1 MAKLKHFISVISV
14 ALLIILLAGCSSM
27 NSDSVIRMGTG
38 GVGGNY
44 YQYGNVLAGLV
55 QKDMDNVTLDVQTTE
70 GSSSNLRLIGKG
82 FLDMAIVQNDALYDA
97 IQGKRDF
104 DENPVDNVQAIS
116 ALYTETLQIVV
127 RKDSDI
133 RTISDLKGRKVS
145 LGEKKS
151 GVLRNAEDVLHA
163 TGISTSQISVHNLSF
178 SDSAKELAS
187 GKIDAFFVMAGA
199 PTTAISELAKETD
212 IRLLSMDDTTRKV
225 LLRLH
230 PEYLEASLPADT
242 YSDQADPV
250 STIGVKAV
258 LVCDS
263 RMSEDTISGIT
274 EILFKHSNEIQ
285 YGTNEQSAPTLEY
298 ATSDVSADFHAGAT
312 SYYKS
317 KKVDVTAGSRSNK
330 KKSVRASQDSE

>member
-1 MAKLKHFISVISV
+1 MVKLKHFISV
-14 ALLIILLAGCSSM
+14 ALLMILLAGCSSM

-44 YQYGNVLAGLV
+44 YQYGNLMAGLV
-55 QKDMDNVTLDVQTTE
+55 QEDMKNVTLDVQTTE

-97 IQGKRDF
+97 VQGKRDF
-104 DENPVDNVQAIS
+104 DGNPVDNVQAIA
-116 ALYTETLQIVV
+116 ALYTESLQIVV

-133 RTISDLKGRKVS
+133 QSISDLKGHTVS

-163 TGISTSQISVHNLSF
+163 AGISTNQIQVQNLSF
-178 SDSAKELAS
+178 SDSAKELSA

-199 PTTAISELAKETD
+199 PTTAISELTKETD
-212 IRLLSMDDTTRKV
+212 IRLLSMDNTTRNV

-230 PEYLEASLPADT
+230 PEYQKADIPANT
-242 YSDQADPV
+242 YSGQSDSI

-263 RMSEDTISGIT
+263 RMSENTISGIT
-274 EILFKHSNEIQ
+274 EALFKHSDEIQ
-285 YGTNEQSAPTLEY
+285 YGTSEQSAPTLKY
-298 ATSDVSADFHAGAT
+298 ATSGISADFHAGAT
-312 SYYKS
+312 AYYKS
-317 KKVDVTAGSRSNK
+317 KKIDVSAGQRSDK

>member
-1 MAKLKHFISVISV
+1 MAKLKYFVSI
-14 ALLIILLAGCSSM
+14 ALLLILLAGCSSM

-44 YQYGNVLAGLV
+44 YQYGNLLAGLV
-55 QKDMDNVTLDVQTTE
+55 QEDMKNVTLDVQTTE

-97 IQGKRDF
+97 VQGKRDF
-104 DENPVDNVQAIS
+104 DGNPVDNVQAIA

-133 RTISDLKGRKVS
+133 HQVSDLKGHSVS

-163 TGISTSQISVHNLSF
+163 AGISTNQVEVQNLSF
-178 SDSAKELAS
+178 SDSAKELAA

-199 PTTAISELAKETD
+199 PTTAISELTKDTD
-212 IRLLSMDDTTRKV
+212 VRLLSMDDTTRNV

-230 PEYLEASLPADT
+230 SEYQKADIPANT
-242 YSDQADPV
+242 YSGQTEHI
-250 STIGVKAV
+250 STISVKAV

-274 EILFKHSNEIQ
+274 EALFQHSDEIQ
-285 YGTNEQSAPTLEY
+285 YGTSEQSAPTLKY
-298 ATSDVSADFHAGAT
+298 ATSDISTDFHAGAAA
-312 SYYKS
+312 YYKS
-317 KKVDVTAGSRSNK
+317 KNLDVTGGSRSTQ